1 MKKLVLATLCG
12 IASAQAF
19 SAEASEDRMQFLESQ
34 LKQIQAETRTTKSRA
49 TCIKE
54 PAGTSQSARLLK
66 R

>member
-34 LKQIQAETRTTKSRA
+34 LKQIQAELDQQR
-49 TCIKE
+49 
-54 PAGTSQSARLLK
+54 
-66 R
+66 